1 MSILDSLNRKT
12 EEMTLAEYLKLAK
25 KDKSMYASPAERML
39 KAIGDP
45 VMLDTAKDPKLARV
59 FGNKVIKQY
68 PAFSDFYGMEEI
80 IERLVSFFKHAS
92 QGLEEKKQILY
103 LLGPVGSA
111 KSSLAERLKELMEKV
126 PFYAIK
132 GSPILDNPLS
142 LFSASDSE
150 ELGIP
155 AIYLTGK
162 ASPWLVKR
170 LEEWS
175 EEVNGDVDKLFKL
188 IKVVKLYPDQNRQ
201 VGITKT
207 EPGDENNQDISA
219 LVGKLD
225 IRKLEFFAQDDPD
238 AYRYNGGLCLGNRG
252 ILEFVEMFKAP
263 IKVLHP
269 LLTATQEGNYKGT
282 EALPAIPFDGII
294 LAHSNESEWQTFRNN
309 KNNEA
314 FLDRVYVVKVPYN
327 LRYNEEINIYKKL
340 IKHSGL
346 VSAPLSPH
354 TLDIVAQFVVLSRLE
369 KPENS
374 DVWLKLKTYDGQYM
388 KEQYSKAKSYQEYKD
403 TASLQEGF
411 SGISTRTAYKLLAE
425 AYNHDSEEIGANPVH
440 MLYVIEKM
448 ISKDDAA
455 EDKKNLYRA
464 YLNDQIKQE
473 YADILEKT
481 IHKAYFENYADYGQH
496 VFDKYI
502 YYADAWLQDRD
513 FRDEDTGEMFDR
525 ELLNKELSAIET
537 PAGVSNPKDFRNEV
551 VHFCLRQQAKNGGKN
566 PSWTSYEKMKDVIEK
581 NMFSTIETILPVIAF
596 NKKANEEESKKHKK
610 FVEAMMKDG
619 RTEKQVRLEVDWYLR
634 FKKRDNN

>member
-1 MSILDSLNRKT
+1 MIGTRRHNMSILDSLNRKT

-252 ILEFVEMFKAP
+252 ILEFVEMFKEP
-263 IKVLHP
+263 IKV
-269 LLTATQEGNYKGT
+269 Y
-282 EALPAIPFDGII
+282 
-294 LAHSNESEWQTFRNN
+294 
-309 KNNEA
+309 
-314 FLDRVYVVKVPYN
+314 
-327 LRYNEEINIYKKL
+327 
-340 IKHSGL
+340 
-346 VSAPLSPH
+346 
-354 TLDIVAQFVVLSRLE
+354 
-369 KPENS
+369 
-374 DVWLKLKTYDGQYM
+374 
-388 KEQYSKAKSYQEYKD
+388 
-403 TASLQEGF
+403 
-411 SGISTRTAYKLLAE
+411 
-425 AYNHDSEEIGANPVH
+425 
-440 MLYVIEKM
+440 
-448 ISKDDAA
+448 
-455 EDKKNLYRA
+455 
-464 YLNDQIKQE
+464 
-473 YADILEKT
+473 
-481 IHKAYFENYADYGQH
+481 IH
-496 VFDKYI
+496 
-502 YYADAWLQDRD
+502 
-513 FRDEDTGEMFDR
+513 
-525 ELLNKELSAIET
+525 
-537 PAGVSNPKDFRNEV
+537 
-551 VHFCLRQQAKNGGKN
+551 C
-566 PSWTSYEKMKDVIEK
+566 
-581 NMFSTIETILPVIAF
+581 
-596 NKKANEEESKKHKK
+596 
-610 FVEAMMKDG
+610 
-619 RTEKQVRLEVDWYLR
+619 
-634 FKKRDNN
+634 